1 MSFSAIMATILVVVI
16 VIAFLKLLVEC
27 IYLVNSK
34 MNDESF
40 GDYPSMSPDLNG
52 QWNDPIAG
60 LVNQN
65 SQGQFAS
72 PIGAVN

>member
-1 MSFSAIMATILVVVI
+1 MATILVVVI

-60 LVNQN
+60 LVN
-65 SQGQFAS
+65 
-72 PIGAVN
+72 